1 MPFNPDRDIPAL
13 SGKAIFVTG
22 GTAGLGQGSITELA
36 KHHPAHI
43 FFSGRNQQNADAL
56 VEKVRI
62 TSPDVP
68 ITFLPC
74 DISSLASVK
83 STAEAL
89 KSCTIRLDILMLN
102 AGVMALPPGLS
113 KDGYEIQFATNYLG
127 HALLVKL
134 LLPLLTSTAEQN
146 HDVRIINM
154 TSVAYTQAPKSGIDF
169 PTLRTSQPYLGGLI
183 PGGKWSRYGASK
195 LAQLLY
201 TQEFAARYPDLTAVS
216 VHPGIVYTGLFSN
229 LDFATRLPVMLGLAP
244 GKKLPVEEGHWNQCW
259 AATAGKKG
267 VKSGEYYEP
276 IGVVGKRRTAASRD
290 QELGRKLWEW
300 TEKELE
306 GW

>member
-1 MPFNPDRDIPAL
+1 MPFNPDCDIPTL
-13 SGKAIFVTG
+13 TDKVIFITG
-22 GTAGLGQGSITELA
+22 GTAGLGQGSIIELA

-43 FFSGRNQQNADAL
+43 FFSGRNQKNADAL
-56 VEKVRI
+56 IRKVH
-62 TSPDVP
+62 TNSPDVP
-68 ITFLPC
+68 LTFLPC

-83 STAEAL
+83 SVAEAVQ
-89 KSCTIRLDILMLN
+89 SRTARLDILMLN

-134 LLPLLTSTAEQN
+134 LLPVLTSTAERY

-154 TSVAYTQAPKSGIDF
+154 TSVAYAQAPKCGLEF
-169 PTLRTSQPYLGGLI
+169 PTLHTTQAHLGGLI

-201 TQEFAARYPDLTAVS
+201 TQELATRYPDLTAVS

-244 GKKLPVEEGHWNQCW
+244 GKKLPVEQGHWNQCW
-259 AATAGKKG
+259 AATTGREG

-276 IGVVGKRRTAASRD
+276 IGVVGERRTAASRD
-290 QELGRKLWEW
+290 KGLARRLWEW

-306 GW
+306 EW